1 MIIPVRKW
9 ATPLTIGAFFLM
21 AATGILMFFN
31 IDRGLTSGMHEW
43 LSWLF
48 LVGIVAHVIA
58 NFRPFKDCLRSGWGR
73 TSVSVFGIVLVA
85 SFFTWGA
92 RTGGQFLAAIQKGL
106 VGVPLTT
113 LAAMTRTKPD
123 VLVQRLNAHG
133 IAFRKEQTIRDVVGD
148 SARKQLQVLEVVFL
162 P

>member
-1 MIIPVRKW
+1 MIPVRKW

-31 IDRGLTSGMHEW
+31 IDRGIVSAAHEW

-48 LVGIVAHVIA
+48 LLGVAGHVMA
-58 NFRPFKDCLRSGWGR
+58 NFRPFMNSLKSGWGR

-92 RTGGQFLAAIQKGL
+92 HTGGQFLAAIQKGL
-106 VGVPLTT
+106 VSVPLTT
-113 LAAMTRTKPD
+113 LAVMTHTKPD
-123 VLVQRLNAHG
+123 VLEQRLNAHG
-133 IAFRKEQTIRDVVGD
+133 IVVRKEQTIRDIVGENP
-148 SARKQLQVLEVVFL
+148 RKQLQALEVVFL

>member
-1 MIIPVRKW
+1 MIPVRKW
-9 ATPLTIGAFFLM
+9 ATPLTIGAFFPM
-21 AATGILMFFN
+21 AATGVLMFFH
-31 IDRGLTSGMHEW
+31 IDRGLTSGVHEW

-85 SFFTWGA
+85 SFFTWGV

-106 VGVPLTT
+106 VSVPLTT
-113 LAAMTRTKPD
+113 LAVMTRTEPD
-123 VLVQRLNAHG
+123 LLEQRLHAHG
-133 IAFRKEQTIRDVVGD
+133 IVARREQTIRDIAGE
-148 SARKQLQVLEVVFL
+148 SPRKQLQVLEVVFL